1 MKKKGILLLGL
12 LGALIIVVL
21 IMNYR
26 YPFMVATGG
35 HWSVGYQEAS
45 QISDLKVRPI
55 NIITYQQVNSLTEEE
70 ISYIADPFFIRE
82 QDTFYLFT
90 EIKGKDNAN
99 IALFTSEDRVNYSY
113 EGIVLDE
120 TFHLSYPQVFLHE
133 ENFYML
139 PETKGANQ
147 VLLYKAENFPYSWKV
162 EDTLIKDR
170 ALKDATILLSD
181 DLNLLVAVDDEL
193 KQIMFKADSLTGKWN
208 EVKEFAPRWGNES
221 RPGGRFVSINGDWYL
236 PLQNHSEGYG
246 TGISLY
252 KLLIT
257 GEEYKFELAEK
268 LLLKPQEEISW
279 FKRGMH
285 HLDAQQMPEGGYYM
299 VYDGDMSKGE
309 DRELQWK
316 RSVKWN
322 LVDLYN
328 FLQL

>member
-1 MKKKGILLLGL
+1 MKKGALFFLGFLGVLLL
-12 LGALIIVVL
+12 III

-26 YPFMVATGG
+26 YPFMVAPGG
-35 HWSVGYQEAS
+35 NWSVGYQEAS
-45 QISDLKVRPI
+45 QISGMDVSPSG
-55 NIITYQQVNSLTEEE
+55 IITHQQVNRITEEE
-70 ISYIADPFFIRE
+70 IAYIADPFFIKE

-99 IALFTSEDRVNYSY
+99 IALFTSEDGVDYSY

-120 TFHLSYPQVFLHE
+120 TFHLSYPQVLRHK

-162 EDTLIKDR
+162 VDTLIKDR
-170 ALKDATILLSD
+170 ALKDASILLSKE
-181 DLNLLVAVDDEL
+181 LNLLVAVDDDL
-193 KQIMFKADSLTGKWN
+193 QQVMYKADSLNGKWN
-208 EVKEFAPRWGNES
+208 EVKEFQPRWGNES
-221 RPGGRFVSINGDWYL
+221 RPGGRFVSIDEDWYL
-236 PLQNHSEGYG
+236 PLQNHIEGYG

-252 KLLIT
+252 KLLFT
-257 GEEYKFELAEK
+257 EEEFKFQLANK
-268 LLLKPQEEISW
+268 LLLKPQEEIDW

-285 HLDAQQMPEGGYYM
+285 HLDVQPIDDGGYYM

-309 DRELQWK
+309 DKELQWK

-328 FLQL
+328 YLQL